1 MKVKVLFFI
10 TVISLISADSF
21 SQYILYRKDSLSM
34 PEYRLDDVTVK
45 ATKET
50 HKLREVPNSVSIL
63 GSITLEKNQTNSL
76 KDITSIVPNLYMPDY
91 GSKLTSPVYIRGIG
105 SRINAPSV
113 GLYVDNVP
121 YFEKSSYDF
130 DLFEIDR
137 IEVLR
142 GPQGTLYGR
151 NTLGG
156 IINVFTKSPFKE
168 QGTRLYVSG
177 GTYGLFK
184 VQATQY
190 IKAGRRAAFSL
201 SGGYNHR
208 DGFFTNAY
216 TGEKSDELNS
226 YSARARAEVYITE
239 SLKAEY
245 VLNYE
250 KSSQGGYPYM
260 IYHDTITEPEVNYNL
275 YSFYD
280 RAIVSNSLLL
290 KYELPGVILQSTTSY
305 QYSDDYQAI
314 DQDFTP
320 ASLFF
325 VTQGEIQNMFSQEF
339 IVKPSLEKR
348 YRWIAGAFLFRQVM
362 DKNVR
367 LTYGEDG
374 VVRYRLPGPTE
385 TLKTYDTPTSGA
397 AVFHQSTLN
406 DFLIK
411 GLYLTAGI
419 RFDYEKSSLD
429 YEYYRTINDNTTLL
443 DEFVSD
449 LDFYEFLP
457 RIAMGYTI
465 NSNHNVYLS
474 VAKGYKTGGFNS
486 TFEREEDRTF
496 MPEESWNYEAGIKS
510 VLFNNRLYG
519 DLAVFYIDWRNQQ
532 IYQTVPSGQG
542 SMLKN
547 AGRSVSKGVEL
558 SMTAL
563 LPYETEV
570 NFGYGLTD
578 AKFTEHV
585 VNATTDYTG
594 NYIPYVPGS
603 TISGAV
609 TKSFHFKSEIINTLA
624 VSVNYTGTGTIYW
637 NETNDTSQDYYG
649 LVGGN
654 ISLIRKN
661 VTLEFWGKN
670 LTNTTY
676 HAFRFTALGNSYVQP
691 GKPFWTGFNLKIRI

>member
-1 MKVKVLFFI
+1 MKIKIFSLLILFI
-10 TVISLISADSF
+10 LISVDSF
-21 SQYILYRKDSLSM
+21 SQYILYKRDSLSLL
-34 PEYRLDDVTVK
+34 EYKLDEVTVR
-45 ATKET
+45 AVKET
-50 HKLREVPNSVSIL
+50 HKLREVPGSVSFLNSVSI
-63 GSITLEKNQTNSL
+63 ERNQTNSL
-76 KDITSIVPNLYMPDY
+76 KDVTAFVPNLYMPDY

-156 IINVFTKSPFKE
+156 IINVFTKSPFRE
-168 QGTRLYVSG
+168 QGTRMNLSG

-190 IKAGRRAAFSL
+190 LKAGRRAAFSV
-201 SGGYNHR
+201 GAGYTHR
-208 DGFFTNAY
+208 DGFFNNGY
-216 TGEKSDELNS
+216 TGENADKLNS
-226 YSARARAEVYITE
+226 FSGRARAEVYITE

-250 KSSQGGYPYM
+250 NSSQGGYPYM
-260 IYHDTITEPEVNYNL
+260 IYHDTISEPEVNYNS
-275 YSFYD
+275 YSYYD
-280 RAIVSNSLLL
+280 RQLVSNSLLL
-290 KYELPGVILQSTTSY
+290 RYELPNILINSTTSY

-325 VTQGEIQNMFSQEF
+325 VTQKEIQNMFSQEF
-339 IVKPSLEKR
+339 IVKPSHEGR
-348 YRWIAGAFLFRQVM
+348 YRWVSGAFLFKQVL
-362 DKNVR
+362 DKEVK

-385 TLKTYDTPTSGA
+385 TLKTYDSPTSGA

-406 DFLIK
+406 DFLLP
-411 GLYLTAGI
+411 GLYITAGI
-419 RFDYEKSSLD
+419 RFDYEKSTLD
-429 YEYYRTINDNTTLL
+429 YEYYRTISDNTTLL
-443 DEFVSD
+443 SEFVSD

-457 RIAMGYTI
+457 RFAMGYTL
-465 NSNHNVYLS
+465 NKNHNVYAS

-486 TFEREEDRTF
+486 TFEREEDRSF
-496 MPEESWNYEAGIKS
+496 MPEQSWNYELGIKS
-510 VLFNNRLYG
+510 VLFKNRLYG
-519 DLAVFYIDWRNQQ
+519 DLALFYIDWRNQQ

-558 SMTAL
+558 SLTAI
-563 LPYETEV
+563 LPYETEL
-570 NFGYGLTD
+570 NFSYGLTD
-578 AKFTEHV
+578 ARFTDHHV
-585 VNATTDYTG
+585 NETTDYTG
-594 NYIPYVPGS
+594 NYIPFVPAS
-603 TISGAV
+603 TLSGTLAKV
-609 TKSFHFKSEIINTLA
+609 FNFKNGFINNLA
-624 VSVNYTGTGTIYW
+624 VSLNYTGTGKIYW
-637 NETNDTSQDYYG
+637 NEVNDTYQDYYG
-649 LVGGN
+649 LLNGSIALSRN
-654 ISLIRKN
+654 N
-661 VTLEFWGKN
+661 VTFEIWCKN

-676 HAFRFTALGNSYVQP
+676 HAFRFTALGNSYVQT